1 MLAASVLQL
10 PCGLALSPYADA
22 ALDSTPPPPN
32 LQAFSHKVT
41 QQTFTG
47 TAGCMLGSG
56 NVMINQVLSVP
67 SGRGECGRESGT
79 IAEQKPGPGDR
90 LLILWVYM
98 DPLPTPIQAAAGF
111 LG

>member
-1 MLAASVLQL
+1 M
-10 PCGLALSPYADA
+10 ALSPYADP
-22 ALDSTPPPPN
+22 ALDSALPPPT

-47 TAGCMLGSG
+47 TAGCVLGSG
-56 NVMINQVLSVP
+56 DVIINQVLSVP
-67 SGRGECGRESGT
+67 WGRGECGREWGT

-98 DPLPTPIQAAAGF
+98 DPLPTPIQAVAGI